1 MLVSFILIIL
11 PPSSS
16 FIDRETN
23 SHNVKIHVHHDSVG
37 VVQNNN
43 MTLVVPVERS
53 GLKEIWSIQREILLV
68 IRWVDV
74 IYLLEI
80 VYLTLKMEPH
90 SQGRAI

>member
-1 MLVSFILIIL
+1 MQ
-11 PPSSS
+11 
-16 FIDRETN
+16 
-23 SHNVKIHVHHDSVG
+23 IHVHHDSVG

-43 MTLVVPVERS
+43 MMLVVPVERS

-80 VYLTLKMEPH
+80 FYLTLKMEPH
-90 SQGRAI
+90 SQGRAIKLVGKPPA

>member
-1 MLVSFILIIL
+1 MQ
-11 PPSSS
+11 
-16 FIDRETN
+16 
-23 SHNVKIHVHHDSVG
+23 IHVHLDSVG

-43 MTLVVPVERS
+43 MMLVVPVERS

-90 SQGRAI
+90 SQGRAIKLVGKPPA